1 MSDDTEEERLF
12 REIYSQELG
21 KKKQQDTHIYHGY
34 DELVEE
40 RRKVN
45 QQEMKTPER
54 RGEKIKHEE
63 NDKEIVRRSKIKQNK
78 ESD

>member
-1 MSDDTEEERLF
+1 
-12 REIYSQELG
+12 
-21 KKKQQDTHIYHGY
+21 
-34 DELVEE
+34 
-40 RRKVN
+40 
-45 QQEMKTPER
+45 MKTPER